1 MIMVALAEPQLTA
14 SRPFAG
20 EITLDVFANA
30 CSLLA
35 FGAHA
40 CKEPTSVAA
49 REFKHRER
57 VRDAMTPFPIA
68 CVDGAPVRARKT
80 VHAF

>member
-1 MIMVALAEPQLTA
+1 MVALAEPQFTA

-40 CKEPTSVAA
+40 FTEPTSVAA

-57 VRDAMTPFPIA
+57 VRDAMTPYPIA
-68 CVDGAPVRARKT
+68 CMDGAPVRARKT